1 MTRSSGK
8 RGVRHPHRKPLLPIY
23 NPSSNAKS
31 ETSNWTMKA
40 GGIFALLVF
49 VVVILMGF
57 LGGKD
62 HKTAVVQPIGTPSA
76 NGHLEA
82 NASGG
87 AEALTKPRDALKST
101 DAAVDR
107 LKALGILADQ
117 RDARKTNS
125 ADTRNDASSD
135 DDAGVNTK
143 PLAAGSNLQDAARE
157 GDRHK
162 TSKVQDSGASPRLN
176 TMISKVPRGSPKN
189 DKSAFKP
196 SANPSAK
203 ARSKANVGGVTSNKN
218 KLATNPSVIPSNE
231 ASEVNV
237 SGDAGTSTVLN
248 EPRDTL
254 ERKSAVVNQS
264 EWLSAKERSEA
275 IASGGAKS
283 LINSAEHRDA
293 LNADLSLYAPLST
306 PSSAPSDN
314 KDDAGSDEPV
324 FVPLT
329 DLMNSIGVDQVS
341 TGKEHKPDAVHQTG
355 TRSNDIASGDANALD
370 SLVLANHLVTSKRK
384 SAVVHQRGS
393 PSATEPSNDN
403 ISSGDGISANIS
415 ADKLVARNVIPSRE
429 ASNVTSSNA
438 LSNGHDGLGAD
449 DEKYTDNMRILV
461 GNEDFLRDISMC
473 ALILTGNNLVEARRW
488 LQGNSDQEPSPDAVR
503 SFLDSKKH
511 KPVENFAAAL
521 DLLTQYAAANDG
533 PVVVELSEDDSDD
546 DVITGSFG
554 SVTPGSLPEDFV
566 DVGHSGGD
574 GGVPDPEREAN
585 VDLNSED
592 HRDDELKEIELTPTP
607 GPSDVDELKQRFPGY
622 NEGRYNAALTKS
634 RGDLNEAVKLLSSIQ
649 VPTRTATQ
657 DRLKHIWDSFS
668 RKNGRS
674 IVHRLIYA
682 PGWQPGEKLGLFDWR
697 IIPKPDVTA
706 LHIRCIRHKNL
717 VYEETEYEYLLPV
730 LSAVHSD
737 DDVLALSPDGRDR
750 FKKEHLEKFECNQ
763 PLTPH
768 ISTVNTVP
776 LQTSGPNTDSPLSS
790 NVSGAKG
797 LDTSHDSNQTSNVST
812 DASPNPSVSGAN
824 GVLSSPNSNQTSN
837 VSTAPMVIAKR
848 LDHTID
854 PPNWNCRKNNGG
866 CGRRNSAK
874 SSSCLRCAKKR
885 GAADFVQVNAL
896 FKATGGCEVFF
907 QNQASDT
914 GVCP

>member
-176 TMISKVPRGSPKN
+176 TLISKVPRGGPKK

-314 KDDAGSDEPV
+314 KDDAGSDEV
-324 FVPLT
+324 
-329 DLMNSIGVDQVS
+329 VS
-341 TGKEHKPDAVHQTG
+341 RDASSSEIPKEETK
-355 TRSNDIASGDANALD
+355 RSD
-370 SLVLANHLVTSKRK
+370 V
-384 SAVVHQRGS
+384 
-393 PSATEPSNDN
+393 PSNYV
-403 ISSGDGISANIS
+403 DGAGS
-415 ADKLVARNVIPSRE
+415 
-429 ASNVTSSNA
+429 
-438 LSNGHDGLGAD
+438 D
-449 DEKYTDNMRILV
+449 DEKYKDNLSILV
-461 GNEDFLRDISMC
+461 KEYLRDMSMF
-473 ALILTGNNLVEARRW
+473 ALILTGNDLEEAKSW

-776 LQTSGPNTDSPLSS
+776 LQTSGLN
-790 NVSGAKG
+790 
-797 LDTSHDSNQTSNVST
+797 T
-812 DASPNPSVSGAN
+812 DASPNQSVSGAN

-854 PPNWNCRKNNGG
+854 PPNWNC
-866 CGRRNSAK
+866 
-874 SSSCLRCAKKR
+874 
-885 GAADFVQVNAL
+885 
-896 FKATGGCEVFF
+896 
-907 QNQASDT
+907 
-914 GVCP
+914 